1 MSLVSLK
8 ELMPEAK
15 KKHYAIGQF
24 NINNFQW
31 AEATLRVAEREK
43 SPVILASTDRIVDYL
58 GGFKLIASTTKK
70 MVEEMGITV
79 PVVLHL
85 DHGLSVERCIEAV
98 DAGYSSVMYD
108 GSKLPLEE
116 NIANTKEVVDY
127 AKKQN
132 VSVEAEIGSV
142 GGTEDGITSGIKY
155 ADPKECYQLVEET
168 GVDLL
173 AAALGSVH
181 GIYQGEPKLAFDLM
195 QEISTNLNE
204 IPLALHGG
212 SGIPSHQIVKAIEY
226 GHAKIN
232 VNTEC
237 NQAWTKAVR
246 KYLELHPDSHNIP
259 EIMQTG
265 MSAIERVVAE
275 KIHLFGT
282 SNKALQ

>member
-1 MSLVSLK
+1 MTFVSLK

-15 KKHYAIGQF
+15 KNRYAVGQF
-24 NINNFQW
+24 NINTFQW
-31 AEATLRVAEREK
+31 VEATLRIAEKEK

-58 GGFKLIASTTKK
+58 GGFKLIAATIKK

-85 DHGLSVERCIEAV
+85 DHGLSVERCKEAV

-108 GSKLPLEE
+108 GSKLSLDE
-116 NIANTKEVVDY
+116 NIANTKEVVAY
-127 AKKQN
+127 ANKQH

-155 ADPKECYQLVEET
+155 AAPNECYRLVEET

-181 GIYQGEPKLAFDLM
+181 GVYQGEPKLAFDLM
-195 QEISTNLNE
+195 QEISANLNE
-204 IPLALHGG
+204 VPLALHGG
-212 SGIPSHQIVKAIEY
+212 SGIPAHQIVKAIEY

-237 NQAWTKAVR
+237 NQAWVKAVR
-246 KYLELHPDSHNIP
+246 EYVEQHPDSHNIP

-265 MSAIERVVAE
+265 MHAIEKVVTE
-275 KIHLFGT
+275 KMHLFGS
-282 SNKALQ
+282 SNKA

>member
-1 MSLVSLK
+1 MTFVSLK
-8 ELMPEAK
+8 EILPKAK
-15 KKHYAIGQF
+15 KNRYAVGQF

-31 AEATLRVAEREK
+31 AEAILRVAEREK

-58 GGFKLIASTTKK
+58 GGFKLVAATIKK
-70 MVEEMGITV
+70 MVEEMEITV

-85 DHGLSVERCIEAV
+85 DHGLSVERCKEAV

-108 GSKLPLEE
+108 GSKLSLEE
-116 NIANTKEVVDY
+116 NIANTKAVVEY

-155 ADPKECYQLVEET
+155 ADPNECYQLAEET

-181 GIYQGEPKLAFDLM
+181 GVYQGEPKLAFNLM

-212 SGIPSHQIVKAIEY
+212 SGIPPHQIVKAIKY

-237 NQAWTKAVR
+237 NQAWAKAVR
-246 KYLELHPDSHNIP
+246 EYLKQHSDSHNIP

-265 MSAIERVVAE
+265 MSAIEEVVTE
-275 KIHLFGT
+275 KIHLFGS
-282 SNKALQ
+282 SNKA

>member
-1 MSLVSLK
+1 MTFVSLK
-8 ELMPEAK
+8 ELMPIAK
-15 KKHYAIGQF
+15 KNHYAVGQF
-24 NINNFQW
+24 NINTFQW
-31 AEATLRVAEREK
+31 AEAALRAAEKEK

-58 GGFKLIASTTKK
+58 GGFRLIATTIKK

-85 DHGLSVERCIEAV
+85 DHGLSVERCKEAV

-108 GSKLPLEE
+108 GSKLSLEE
-116 NIANTKEVVDY
+116 NIANTKVVVEY
-127 AKKQN
+127 ANKQN

-155 ADPKECYQLVEET
+155 ADPNECYRLVEET

-181 GIYQGEPKLAFDLM
+181 GVYQGEPKLAFDLM
-195 QEISTNLNE
+195 QEISNNLNE
-204 IPLALHGG
+204 VPLALHGG

-246 KYLELHPDSHNIP
+246 EYLKQHPDSHKIP
-259 EIMQTG
+259 DIMTTG
-265 MSAIERVVAE
+265 MNAIEKVVTE
-275 KIHLFGT
+275 KIHLFGS
-282 SNKALQ
+282 SNKA